1 MGCSSS
7 VHIVNEIETP
17 IVVNNCECLAGK
29 FNRSEIPK
37 EVWLSRIRKF
47 IVDHIQQFKQYTPHD
62 IDIIYHKL
70 RAYETNANMSE
81 NQNKHSQAV
90 KVLSG
95 IFNAFPRPSP
105 KQIREELTTMA
116 LDYCVDNKEHD
127 FEEIVF
133 VFSIIVNSPTIKF
146 YETKY

>member
-7 VHIVNEIETP
+7 VHIVNEIEAP

-29 FNRSEIPK
+29 FNRAEIPK
-37 EVWLSRIRKF
+37 ELWLSRMRKF
-47 IVDHIQQFKQYTPHD
+47 IATHISQFKHYSCRD
-62 IDIIYHKL
+62 IDIIYNKL
-70 RAYETNANMSE
+70 HVYEQTATMSD
-81 NQNKHSQAV
+81 NKHSQAI
-90 KVLSG
+90 KILSS
-95 IFNAFPRPSP
+95 IFNVSPRPSP
-105 KQIREELTTMA
+105 KQICEELTTMA

-133 VFSIIVNSPTIKF
+133 VFSIIINSPMISF